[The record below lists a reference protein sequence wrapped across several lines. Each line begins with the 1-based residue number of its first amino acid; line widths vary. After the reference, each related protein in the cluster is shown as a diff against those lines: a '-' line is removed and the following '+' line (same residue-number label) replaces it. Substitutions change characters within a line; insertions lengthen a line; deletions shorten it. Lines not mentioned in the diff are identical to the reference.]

1 LRSLSGS
8 VAQIATDSLHDFQML
23 GSRPI
28 NLLEA
33 VMPA

>member
-1 LRSLSGS
+1 VDGVPGQI
-8 VAQIATDSLHDFQML
+8 VANWVEGKL

-33 VMPA
+33 VRPA